1 MANVLNVRRVPLVL
15 AAAALV
21 PALLVAQQQPTFR
34 SSVEMIAVNTQV
46 IDNDG
51 GPIGTLG
58 TKNFQAWVNGQSR
71 RVASASLIQYPLSSP
86 MNVFPKTFQ
95 DLDWIPGDVPE
106 VRGRVFILA
115 VDQMSFSTKNLPSV
129 IQTAKRFLNR
139 LQPEDVV
146 GLFAYPFGSPRLDLT
161 HFHRS
166 IGLALDHMQ
175 GLAIPFGGEFGISPS
190 EIADISSGDGHV
202 FAQVVD
208 RECGESLRTFDLNCS
223 SRLRA
228 EVDGRAAFEQSLSEN
243 SFNGMKRLLQTLTQF
258 SGPKTVVLLSGG
270 LLTSDRV
277 GAQPDVS
284 GMVKT
289 AGKYAAAADATL
301 YVLHVDD
308 TYLNTYSATAPM
320 ARSINGKADGGA
332 SNPMSGL
339 PDAPNTSIRATD
351 RFLSQARDSQ
361 LTALGLQRLAGEA
374 GGSYIHIAAGSGDIA
389 FDRVLKETSA
399 YYLLGVQPESADRDG
414 RLHFIRV
421 KVDSKGATVRART
434 QVTIPKPGG

>member
-1 MANVLNVRRVPLVL
+1 
-15 AAAALV
+15 
-21 PALLVAQQQPTFR
+21 
-34 SSVEMIAVNTQV
+34 
-46 IDNDG
+46 
-51 GPIGTLG
+51 
-58 TKNFQAWVNGQSR
+58 
-71 RVASASLIQYPLSSP
+71 
-86 MNVFPKTFQ
+86 
-95 DLDWIPGDVPE
+95 
-106 VRGRVFILA
+106 
-115 VDQMSFSTKNLPSV
+115 
-129 IQTAKRFLNR
+129 
-139 LQPEDVV
+139 
-146 GLFAYPFGSPRLDLT
+146 
-161 HFHRS
+161 
-166 IGLALDHMQ
+166 
-175 GLAIPFGGEFGISPS
+175 
-190 EIADISSGDGHV
+190 
-202 FAQVVD
+202 
-208 RECGESLRTFDLNCS
+208 
-223 SRLRA
+223 
-228 EVDGRAAFEQSLSEN
+228 
-243 SFNGMKRLLQTLTQF
+243 
-258 SGPKTVVLLSGG
+258 
-270 LLTSDRV
+270 
-277 GAQPDVS
+277 
-284 GMVKT
+284 MVKT